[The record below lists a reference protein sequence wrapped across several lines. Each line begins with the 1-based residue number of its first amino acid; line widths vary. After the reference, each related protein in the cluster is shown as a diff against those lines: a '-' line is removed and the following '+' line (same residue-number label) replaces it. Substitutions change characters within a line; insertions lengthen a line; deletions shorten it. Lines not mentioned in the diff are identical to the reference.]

1 MGFEVYPTECYATT
15 FRCTTSLSIL
25 CAVLLIYCFQLSCF
39 YNSKYRAVAETLCNF
54 MVVVNS
60 RVAVATVFLGDFFIV

>member
-25 CAVLLIYCFQLSCF
+25 CAVLHIYCFQLSYF
-39 YNSKYRAVAETLCNF
+39 YNSKFCAVAETLCGF
-54 MVVVNS
+54 FVVMDC
-60 RVAVATVFLGDFFIV
+60 RVAVATIFLGDFFIV